1 MEVVKETDAD
11 RREERK
17 VFPGKKGTQRQ
28 AHTKPFAC
36 KKDAGLQLIHDV
48 PIVQYLV
55 VPLKKERAKEK
66 LSCRCLLFRR
76 LKGWTVR
83 WKKQAKTGWVSA
95 QQENPRIAVRRGSS
109 AGRPGT
115 DRTPCRST
123 GLRPDKTIGPV
134 QRISSEKPEPATQGS
149 IGSAA
154 RLQAVSL
161 PL

>member
-55 VPLKKERAKEK
+55 VPLKKRTGKGEVELQVPAFSSSKRMDSSVEK
-66 LSCRCLLFRR
+66 ASENRLGVGATRKSSNCSSPGKFCR
-76 LKGWTVR
+76 K
-83 WKKQAKTGWVSA
+83 
-95 QQENPRIAVRRGSS
+95 
-109 AGRPGT
+109 
-115 DRTPCRST
+115 
-123 GLRPDKTIGPV
+123 
-134 QRISSEKPEPATQGS
+134 
-149 IGSAA
+149 A
-154 RLQAVSL
+154 RN
-161 PL
+161 